1 MYWFQLDCP
10 AALERIKDGRPITI
24 RDDKGNVSKS
34 IAEIVSLFIT
44 IMDKLRL
51 NIFAVDEI
59 HPDLNELLATLNRM
73 STLPADF
80 QGKEL
85 VKKWLG
91 KLESMRASE
100 ELTEDDG
107 RQMVFDLEKAYN
119 EFNRSL
125 QH

>member
-1 MYWFQLDCP
+1 
-10 AALERIKDGRPITI
+10 
-24 RDDKGNVSKS
+24 
-34 IAEIVSLFIT
+34 
-44 IMDKLRL
+44 
-51 NIFAVDEI
+51 
-59 HPDLNELLATLNRM
+59 M

-85 VKKWLG
+85 VKKWYLNTMVLSSSCVLLSHLPVNLCVCVLLSVCLPLFNFTYDRLG

>member
-1 MYWFQLDCP
+1 
-10 AALERIKDGRPITI
+10 
-24 RDDKGNVSKS
+24 
-34 IAEIVSLFIT
+34 
-44 IMDKLRL
+44 MDKLRL